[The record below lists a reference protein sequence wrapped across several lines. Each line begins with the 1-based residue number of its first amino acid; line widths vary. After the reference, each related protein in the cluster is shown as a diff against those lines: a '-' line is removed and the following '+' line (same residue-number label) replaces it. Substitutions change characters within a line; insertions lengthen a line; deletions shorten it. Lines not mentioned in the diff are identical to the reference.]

1 AVQPGRGDQIAAD
14 DEEDRHR
21 ERPAVFVAGQQLDR
35 LLGSAPGQ
43 RIAVDQQHQR
53 SREETQE
60 IEIVFPG
67 VQRSVEMHCA
77 LRNGLFSR
85 DCWSYWVKA
94 SFGPVCK
101 RSAFPTGG
109 RFVLSL
115 RCLSRRGFGRRTTR
129 VGSCSRGWSFCYTAR
144 LTSIWR
150 WAMPRPPPRGRGTA
164 STPHSRFAPTRSE
177 AHADG
182 WEQEVRPTRAT

>member
-21 ERPAVFVAGQQLDR
+21 ERPAVFVAGQQLNR

-77 LRNGLFSR
+77 LRNGLFSF
-85 DCWSYWVKA
+85 YWVKA

-115 RCLSRRGFGRRTTR
+115 RCLSRRDFGRRTTL
-129 VGSCSRGWSFCYTAR
+129 VGSCSRGWSFIYTVCMN
-144 LTSIWR
+144 SIWMLV
-150 WAMPRPPPRGRGTA
+150 MPQPTPR
-164 STPHSRFAPTRSE
+164 
-177 AHADG
+177 
-182 WEQEVRPTRAT
+182 

>member
-85 DCWSYWVKA
+85 DCCSYWVKA

-115 RCLSRRGFGRRTTR
+115 RCLSRRD
-129 VGSCSRGWSFCYTAR
+129 
-144 LTSIWR
+144 
-150 WAMPRPPPRGRGTA
+150 
-164 STPHSRFAPTRSE
+164 RSE
-177 AHADG
+177 EHTS
-182 WEQEVRPTRAT
+182 ELQSRENLECRLLLEKKKMLVYNLYLVVT